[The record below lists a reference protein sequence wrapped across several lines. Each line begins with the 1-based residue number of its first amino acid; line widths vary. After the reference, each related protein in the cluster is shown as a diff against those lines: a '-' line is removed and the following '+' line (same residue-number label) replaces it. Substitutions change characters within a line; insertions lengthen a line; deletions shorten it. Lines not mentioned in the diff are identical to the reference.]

1 VQPVPTASE
10 KVAAE
15 LRARIVGGD
24 WRPGS
29 RLPPRTKLIRE
40 LGSCADVVQ
49 EAVRQL
55 AVEGFVEV
63 GARKKGTRVAANP
76 PHLARYRVVFPFGP
90 DDWGQFWHA
99 LEDAARERTTENR
112 EFVCFYGLGGH
123 RDIGD
128 FEAVVNE
135 VRTRSVAGLIF
146 ASSAQELAG
155 TPLLDAPGVPRVAIA
170 GEEQLPGIPK
180 VQADLQSFVRQ
191 AVHRLVAQGRQR
203 LAILCASRAPQM
215 LDLFRDALATHGL
228 VPRPHWEQLA
238 SMRKPIAAR
247 HVMQLMLHSGQF
259 ERPDGLIIAD
269 DNLIAGATEGIG
281 NTGMRAPDDIAV
293 VAMTNFPH
301 VLPSAV
307 PLTRIGFDIPAVLDL
322 LTERLTQVA
331 SGRPAPELT
340 TVPAITEQE
349 YKGRVR
355 GGECGGRGVKKPASA
370 NG

>member
-1 VQPVPTASE
+1 MPTASE
-10 KVAAE
+10 KVAEE
-15 LRARIVGGD
+15 LRARIVRGYWG
-24 WRPGS
+24 PGS
-29 RLPPRTKLIRE
+29 RLPTRTKLISE

-49 EAVRQL
+49 EAVKQL
-55 AVEGFVEV
+55 AAEGFLEV
-63 GARKKGTRVAANP
+63 GARKKGTRVAPNP

-112 EFVCFYGLGGH
+112 EFACFYGLGGH
-123 RDIGD
+123 RDIAD

-155 TPLLDAPGVPRVAIA
+155 TPLLEAADVPRVAIA
-170 GEEQLPGIPK
+170 GEGRLPGVPK
-180 VQADLQSFVRQ
+180 VQVDLQSFVRQ
-191 AVHRLVAQGRQR
+191 AVGRLVAQGRQR
-203 LAILCASRAPQM
+203 LAMLCASRAPQI

-228 VPRPHWEQLA
+228 VSRPHWEQLA

-247 HVMQLMLHSGQF
+247 HVMQLMLHSGQL

-269 DNLIAGATEGIG
+269 DNLIAGATDGIVS
-281 NTGMRAPDDIAV
+281 TGMRVPDELAV

-301 VLPSAV
+301 ILPSAV

-331 SGRPAPELT
+331 SGQPAPEVT

-349 YKGRVR
+349 YE
-355 GGECGGRGVKKPASA
+355 GEGAGAGVEDE
-370 NG
+370 G

>member
-1 VQPVPTASE
+1 MPTASE
-10 KVAAE
+10 KVGAE
-15 LRARIVGGD
+15 LRARIVRGH
-24 WRPGS
+24 WEPGS

-49 EAVRQL
+49 DAVKLL
-55 AVEGFVEV
+55 AAEGFLEV

-99 LEDAARERTTENR
+99 LEDAAGERTTENR

-123 RDIGD
+123 RDIAD

-170 GEEQLPGIPK
+170 GEGQLPGVPK
-180 VQADLQSFVRQ
+180 VQADLPSFVRQ
-191 AVHRLVAQGRQR
+191 AVDRLVAQGRQR
-203 LAILCASRAPQM
+203 LAILCASRASQM

-228 VPRPHWEQLA
+228 VSRLHWEQLA
-238 SMRKPIAAR
+238 SMKKSIAAR
-247 HVMQLMLHSGQF
+247 HVMQLMLHSGQL

-269 DNLIAGATEGIG
+269 DNLIAGATEGIASSG
-281 NTGMRAPDDIAV
+281 VRVPDELSV
-293 VAMTNFPH
+293 VAMTNFP
-301 VLPSAV
+301 LIPPSTV

-322 LTERLTQVA
+322 LTERLAQLA
-331 SGRPAPELT
+331 RGESAPEIT
-340 TVPAITEQE
+340 TVPAITERE
-349 YKGRVR
+349 YQREKQATGTSD
-355 GGECGGRGVKKPASA
+355 E
-370 NG
+370 